1 MALVARGGVAA
12 LTMSSVAHAVGAP
25 SGSVYHRFPDRSALL
40 ATLWLRTLGRFH
52 RGLLTALTTEPPHL
66 AVALAARHTVE
77 WSRRNPDEAAVL
89 LVGATELGE
98 TAWAADSRRRVEQA
112 NSQVRAAMDDLV
124 RRLGADAD
132 QVVLAMVDLPYAV
145 VRRYLKAGQP
155 IPPHAPDL
163 AHRAAIALLGM
174 DRTTSDGATAL
185 STG

>member
-1 MALVARGGVAA
+1 MALVARGGAAA

-40 ATLWLRTLGRFH
+40 AALWLRTLGRFH
-52 RGLLTALTTEPPHL
+52 QGLLAALTTEPPHL

-77 WSRRNPDEAAVL
+77 WSRINPDEAAVL
-89 LVGATELGE
+89 LVGSTELGE
-98 TAWAADSRRRVEQA
+98 AAWAADSRQRAEQA
-112 NSQVRAAMDDLV
+112 NAEVHAAIDELV
-124 RRLGADAD
+124 RRLDTDTDRVA
-132 QVVLAMVDLPYAV
+132 LAMVDLPYAV

-155 IPPHAPDL
+155 IPAYAPDL
-163 AHRAAIALLGM
+163 AHRAAIALLRM